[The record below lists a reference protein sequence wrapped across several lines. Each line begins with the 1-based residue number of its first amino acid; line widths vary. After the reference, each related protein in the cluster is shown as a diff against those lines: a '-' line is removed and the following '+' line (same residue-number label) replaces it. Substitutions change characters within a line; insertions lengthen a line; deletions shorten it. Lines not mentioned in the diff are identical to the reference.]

1 MNNKGSS
8 TYIEFLSNLTTRPS
22 KNRKKQGAI
31 HSVQRSQLS
40 DFGSLVQI
48 SIHTTLV
55 SLIFSITEEDVVV
68 HEGSGIEIGGLDN
81 ASIFLRSIIKIHGV
95 TNGETFEP

>member
-1 MNNKGSS
+1 M
-8 TYIEFLSNLTTRPS
+8 
-22 KNRKKQGAI
+22 
-31 HSVQRSQLS
+31 S

-95 TNGETFEP
+95 TNGETFEPCVSDGGGDLLHIR

>member
-1 MNNKGSS
+1 M
-8 TYIEFLSNLTTRPS
+8 
-22 KNRKKQGAI
+22 
-31 HSVQRSQLS
+31 S

-95 TNGETFEP
+95 TNGETFEPCVSDGGGDLLHNQVREKRIQYSFEE